1 MHRLNLSLRTLAL
14 AGLCCLLA
22 AGCGNAPSAPEAT
35 VSAAA
40 PAAAAA
46 PPPAPPP
53 VAVPYEQAVAQ
64 AARDLFR
71 NAKLPAGSTHA
82 LVIDPLVDG
91 NTGIQTTG
99 TRALEKR
106 VSDLVAAEFPSV
118 QIKPFSA
125 ANVAAAP
132 LIFIGT
138 FTPINLLGKSE
149 GERDAF
155 RVCFALADLKTG
167 KIVSKG
173 FARSQTAGI
182 DATPLP
188 YFKDAPVWVTDK
200 AVQGY
205 IRTCQ
210 GTKAGDPINP
220 DYYDKVALATG
231 IGAAIDAYNAKDYR
245 EALTLFTALQRGA
258 GGEQPRVQTGLYLAN
273 LRLART
279 TPAISAFGKLVEQG
293 IAGERLAV
301 NFNFRPGEARF
312 AADRTPYDRWLR
324 EIARLTLP
332 PAGRARAQQ
341 AADAGRCYEIAGHTG
356 RAGSAELNERLS
368 QQRAEYVKQRLVAL
382 RREADQR
389 FAAKGYGARQ
399 PLVGTAS
406 DDDADLLDRRTE
418 FKPQTCDQKA

>member
-1 MHRLNLSLRTLAL
+1 MHDLKLSMRTWVL
-14 AGLCCLLA
+14 AGLGCLLA
-22 AGCGNAPSAPEAT
+22 AGCGTGPSAPEAT
-35 VSAAA
+35 VSAPAPA
-40 PAAAAA
+40 PAA
-46 PPPAPPP
+46 PPPP
-53 VAVPYEQAVAQ
+53 VAVPYEQAVTQ

-71 NAKLPAGSTHA
+71 NAALPEGRAHM

-91 NTGIQTTG
+91 NTGMQTTG

-106 VSDLVAAEFPSV
+106 VGELVAAEFPAV
-118 QIKPFSA
+118 RIRPFNA

-149 GERDAF
+149 GARDAY

-188 YFKDAPVWVTDK
+188 YFKDAPVWVADK

-210 GTKAGDPINP
+210 GTKAGDPIHP

-231 IGAAIDAYNAKDYR
+231 IGAGIDAYNAKQYR

-273 LRLART
+273 QRLART
-279 TPAISAFGKLVEQG
+279 APAMKAFSQLVEQG
-293 IAGERLAV
+293 IASERLAV

-312 AADRTPYDRWLR
+312 AADRTPYDRWLS

-332 PAGRARAQQ
+332 PRGRGQ
-341 AADAGRCYEIAGHTG
+341 AADTGRCYEIAGHTG

-368 QQRAEYVKQRLVAL
+368 QQRAEYVKQRLVTL

-406 DDDADLLDRRTE
+406 DDEADLLDRRTE
-418 FKPQTCDQKA
+418 FKPQACDKA